1 MFAVA
6 HIILW
11 FFNMKSIPL
20 AGLGTFAIAARHLSF
35 TKAAQEMH
43 LTQGA
48 VSQQIRQLE
57 EKLGLVL
64 FTRYHR
70 RLELTVAG
78 ARLAVQLNHSFNQIN
93 ELVSELQE
101 DETSN
106 ILTVSVMPS
115 FATKWLIPRLGSLQ
129 EAYPDL
135 QLRIQA
141 NDREVNFQRDR
152 IDVAIVHSHVHS
164 SKGHIVPLM
173 KDKVFPVCSP
183 ALAELRSLTE
193 PHQLS
198 QMSLLNDD
206 SEWRFS
212 SPYAE
217 WERWLQ
223 LAEAKGV
230 KPSRGISFNRGDLAV
245 QAAIAGQG
253 VALGRTPLVMDDIQ
267 HGRLVMPFTPILDEG
282 HVYLFVCPEMQRQ
295 REPVQQLLK
304 WLVGECYLYSPED
317 ALTKPEDLL

>member
-1 MFAVA
+1 
-6 HIILW
+6 
-11 FFNMKSIPL
+11 MKSVPL

-57 EKLGLVL
+57 ERLGLTL
-64 FTRYHR
+64 FVRYHR

-78 ARLAVQLNHSFNQIN
+78 ARLAVQLNLSFTEIN
-93 ELVSELQE
+93 DLILELQE
-101 DETSN
+101 EETSN

-152 IDVAIVHSHVHS
+152 IDVAIVHSHVHN
-164 SKGHIVPLM
+164 SKGYIVPLM

-183 ALAELRSLTE
+183 AFAHARSLSE
-193 PHQLS
+193 ANQLA

-217 WERWLQ
+217 WEKWLL
-223 LAEAKGV
+223 LANAKGV

-245 QAAIAGQG
+245 QAAVAGQG

-267 HGRLVMPFTPILDEG
+267 QGRLMRPFTETLDEG
-282 HVYLFVCPEMQRQ
+282 HAYLFVCPEMQRQ
-295 REPVQQLLK
+295 REPVQQLLR
-304 WLVGECYLYSPED
+304 WLVTECYEYSPDD
-317 ALTKPEDLL
+317 ALTMLSELG

>member
-1 MFAVA
+1 
-6 HIILW
+6 
-11 FFNMKSIPL
+11 MKSIPL

-57 EKLGLVL
+57 ERLGVTL
-64 FTRYHR
+64 FVRYHR

-78 ARLAVQLNHSFNQIN
+78 VRLAVQLNHSFTEISD
-93 ELVSELQE
+93 LILELQE
-101 DETSN
+101 EETSN

-164 SKGHIVPLM
+164 SKGYIVPLM
-173 KDKVFPVCSP
+173 KDQVFPVCSP
-183 ALAELRSLTE
+183 AFAKQRDLCEPSQLAQV
-193 PHQLS
+193 P
-198 QMSLLNDD
+198 LLNDD

-217 WERWLQ
+217 WEKWLL
-223 LAEAKGV
+223 LANTKGI
-230 KPSRGISFNRGDLAV
+230 KASRGISFNRGDLAV

-267 HGRLVMPFTPILDEG
+267 QGRLMRPFDQTLDEG
-282 HVYLFVCPEMQRQ
+282 HAYLFVCPEMQRQ
-295 REPVQQLLK
+295 REPVQQLLS
-304 WLVGECYLYSPED
+304 WLVSECCHYSPED
-317 ALTKPEDLL
+317 ALTTPDQLN

>member
-1 MFAVA
+1 
-6 HIILW
+6 
-11 FFNMKSIPL
+11 MKSIPL

-35 TKAAQEMH
+35 TKAGQEMH

-48 VSQQIRQLE
+48 ISQQIRQLE
-57 EKLGLVL
+57 ERLGLTL
-64 FTRYHR
+64 FVRYHR

-78 ARLAVQLNHSFNQIN
+78 ARLAVQLNHSFNEIN

-101 DETSN
+101 EETSN

-183 ALAELRSLTE
+183 AFAQQRALSEASQLAQV
-193 PHQLS
+193 P
-198 QMSLLNDD
+198 LLNDD

-217 WERWLQ
+217 WEKWLL
-223 LAEAKGV
+223 LASAKGI

-267 HGRLVMPFTPILDEG
+267 QGRLMMPFSEILDEG
-282 HVYLFVCPEMQRQ
+282 HAYLFVCPEMQRQ
-295 REPVQQLLK
+295 REPVQQLLS
-304 WLVGECYLYSPED
+304 WLVAQCYQYSPED
-317 ALTKPEDLL
+317 TLTTPDDLNSL

>member
-1 MFAVA
+1 
-6 HIILW
+6 
-11 FFNMKSIPL
+11 MKSIPL
-20 AGLGTFAIAARHLSF
+20 AGLSTFSIAARHLSF

-57 EKLGLVL
+57 ERLGLTL
-64 FTRYHR
+64 FVRYHR

-78 ARLAVQLNHSFNQIN
+78 ARLAVQLNHSFHEIN
-93 ELVSELQE
+93 ELISELQE

-129 EAYPDL
+129 DAYPDL

-152 IDVAIVHSHVHS
+152 IDVAIVHSHVHG
-164 SKGHIVPLM
+164 SKGHIIPLM

-183 ALAELRSLTE
+183 AFAKLRSLTE
-193 PHQLS
+193 PNQLS
-198 QMSLLNDD
+198 QVPLLNDD

-217 WERWLQ
+217 WEKWLH
-223 LAEAKGV
+223 LAESKGI

-267 HGRLVMPFTPILDEG
+267 HGRLVAPFTPVLDEG
-282 HVYLFVCPEMQRQ
+282 YVYLFACPEIQRQ

-317 ALTKPEDLL
+317 TLTKPEDLL

>member
-1 MFAVA
+1 
-6 HIILW
+6 
-11 FFNMKSIPL
+11 MKSIPL
-20 AGLGTFAIAARHLSF
+20 SGLGTFAIAARHLSF

-57 EKLGLVL
+57 ERLGLTL
-64 FTRYHR
+64 FVRYHR

-78 ARLAVQLNHSFNQIN
+78 VRLAVQLNHSFTEIN
-93 ELVSELQE
+93 DLILELQE
-101 DETSN
+101 EETSN

-164 SKGHIVPLM
+164 SKGYIVPLM

-183 ALAELRSLTE
+183 AFAHARSLSE
-193 PHQLS
+193 ANQLA
-198 QMSLLNDD
+198 QMPLLNDD

-217 WERWLQ
+217 WEKWLL
-223 LAEAKGV
+223 LANAKGV

-245 QAAIAGQG
+245 QAAVAGQG

-267 HGRLVMPFTPILDEG
+267 QGRLMRPFNETLDEG
-282 HVYLFVCPEMQRQ
+282 HAYLFVCPEMQRQ
-295 REPVQQLLK
+295 REPVQQLLR
-304 WLVGECYLYSPED
+304 WLVTECYEYSPGD
-317 ALTKPEDLL
+317 ALTMLSELG

>member
-1 MFAVA
+1 
-6 HIILW
+6 
-11 FFNMKSIPL
+11 MKSVPL

-35 TKAAQEMH
+35 TKAAQELH

-57 EKLGLVL
+57 ERLKLTL
-64 FTRYHR
+64 FVRYHR

-78 ARLAVQLNHSFNQIN
+78 VRLAVQLNHSFTEIN
-93 ELVSELQE
+93 DLVLELQE
-101 DETSN
+101 EETSN

-183 ALAELRSLTE
+183 AFAEQRALTE
-193 PHQLS
+193 ASQLA
-198 QMSLLNDD
+198 QVPLLNDD

-217 WERWLQ
+217 WEKWLL
-223 LAEAKGV
+223 LANAKGI

-245 QAAIAGQG
+245 QAAVAGQG

-267 HGRLVMPFTPILDEG
+267 QGRLMRPFSETLDEG
-282 HVYLFVCPEMQRQ
+282 NAYLFVCPEMQRQ
-295 REPVQQLLK
+295 REPVQQLLS
-304 WLVGECYLYSPED
+304 WLVAQCYEYSPED
-317 ALTKPEDLL
+317 ALTTPDGLISL

>member
-1 MFAVA
+1 
-6 HIILW
+6 
-11 FFNMKSIPL
+11 MKSIPL
-20 AGLGTFAIAARHLSF
+20 TGLNTFSIAARHLSF
-35 TKAAQEMH
+35 TKAAEELH

-57 EKLGLVL
+57 ERLKFSL
-64 FTRYHR
+64 FTRHHR

-78 ARLAVQLNHSFNQIN
+78 ARLAVQLNHSFNEISG
-93 ELVSELQE
+93 LISELQE
-101 DETSN
+101 EESSN
-106 ILTVSVMPS
+106 ILSVSVMPS

-129 EAYPDL
+129 ETYPDL

-141 NDREVNFQRDR
+141 NDREVSFQRDR
-152 IDVAIVHSHVHS
+152 IDVAIVHSHVHNAKS
-164 SKGHIVPLM
+164 HLVPLM

-183 ALAELRSLTE
+183 AFLKQRGLTHANQLADV
-193 PHQLS
+193 P
-198 QMSLLNDD
+198 LLNDD

-223 LAEAKGV
+223 LANAKGV

-267 HGRLVMPFTPILDEG
+267 HGRLVKPFDDILDEN
-282 HVYLFVCPEMQRQ
+282 HAYVFACPEAQYQ

-304 WLVGECYLYSPED
+304 WLVAECYRYSPDD
-317 ALTKPEDLL
+317 ALTKPETLKITGR

>member
-1 MFAVA
+1 
-6 HIILW
+6 
-11 FFNMKSIPL
+11 MKSVPL

-57 EKLGLVL
+57 ERLGLTL
-64 FTRYHR
+64 FVRYHR

-78 ARLAVQLNHSFNQIN
+78 ARLAVQLNLSFTEIN
-93 ELVSELQE
+93 DLILELQE
-101 DETSN
+101 EETSN

-164 SKGHIVPLM
+164 SKGYIVPLM

-183 ALAELRSLTE
+183 AFAHARSLSE
-193 PHQLS
+193 ANQLA

-217 WERWLQ
+217 WEKWLL
-223 LAEAKGV
+223 LANAKGV

-245 QAAIAGQG
+245 QAAVAGQG

-267 HGRLVMPFTPILDEG
+267 QGRLMRPFTETLDEG
-282 HVYLFVCPEMQRQ
+282 HAYLFVCPEMQRQ
-295 REPVQQLLK
+295 REPVQQLLR
-304 WLVGECYLYSPED
+304 WLVTECYEYSPDD
-317 ALTKPEDLL
+317 ALTMLSELG

>member
-1 MFAVA
+1 
-6 HIILW
+6 
-11 FFNMKSIPL
+11 MKSIPL

-57 EKLGLVL
+57 ERLGVTL
-64 FTRYHR
+64 FVRYHR

-78 ARLAVQLNHSFNQIN
+78 VRLAVQLNHSFTEISD
-93 ELVSELQE
+93 LILELQE
-101 DETSN
+101 EETSN

-164 SKGHIVPLM
+164 SKGYIVPLM
-173 KDKVFPVCSP
+173 KDQVFPVCSP
-183 ALAELRSLTE
+183 AFAKQRALCEPSQLAQV
-193 PHQLS
+193 P
-198 QMSLLNDD
+198 LLNDD

-217 WERWLQ
+217 WEKWLL
-223 LAEAKGV
+223 LANTKGI
-230 KPSRGISFNRGDLAV
+230 KASRGISFNRGDLAV

-267 HGRLVMPFTPILDEG
+267 QGRLMRPFEQALDEG
-282 HVYLFVCPEMQRQ
+282 HAYLFVCPEMQRQ
-295 REPVQQLLK
+295 REPVQQLLS
-304 WLVGECYLYSPED
+304 WLVSECCHYSPED
-317 ALTKPEDLL
+317 ALTTPDQLN

>member
-1 MFAVA
+1 
-6 HIILW
+6 
-11 FFNMKSIPL
+11 MKSVPL

-57 EKLGLVL
+57 ERLRLTL
-64 FTRYHR
+64 FIRYHR

-78 ARLAVQLNHSFNQIN
+78 ARLAVQLNHSFNEIN
-93 ELVSELQE
+93 DLILELQE
-101 DETSN
+101 EETSN

-164 SKGHIVPLM
+164 SKGHTVPLM

-183 ALAELRSLTE
+183 AFAQQRALTQASQLAQV
-193 PHQLS
+193 P
-198 QMSLLNDD
+198 LLNDD

-217 WERWLQ
+217 WEKWLQ
-223 LAEAKGV
+223 LVNEKGI

-267 HGRLVMPFTPILDEG
+267 QGRLVMPFPQTLDEG
-282 HVYLFVCPEMQRQ
+282 HAYLFVCPEMQCQ
-295 REPVQQLLK
+295 REPVQQLLS
-304 WLVGECYLYSPED
+304 WLVTQCYEYSPDD
-317 ALTKPEDLL
+317 ALTSPDELG

>member
-1 MFAVA
+1 
-6 HIILW
+6 
-11 FFNMKSIPL
+11 MKFIPL
-20 AGLGTFAIAARHLSF
+20 AGLGAFSIAARHLSF
-35 TKAAQEMH
+35 TKAAEEMH

-48 VSQQIRQLE
+48 ISQKIRQLE
-57 EKLGLVL
+57 ERLGLTL
-64 FTRYHR
+64 FIRYHR

-78 ARLAVQLNHSFNQIN
+78 ARLAVQLNHSFNEIN

-101 DETSN
+101 EETSN

-183 ALAELRSLTE
+183 AFAASRSLIE
-193 PHQLS
+193 PSQLA
-198 QMSLLNDD
+198 QVPLLNDD

-217 WERWLQ
+217 WERWLL
-223 LAEAKGV
+223 LANAKGV

-267 HGRLVMPFTPILDEG
+267 QGRLMMPFSEALDEG
-282 HVYLFVCPEMQRQ
+282 HAYLFACPEIQRQ

-304 WLVGECYLYSPED
+304 WLVEESYHYSPED
-317 ALTKPEDLL
+317 TLTMPDDLV

>member
-1 MFAVA
+1 
-6 HIILW
+6 
-11 FFNMKSIPL
+11 MKSVPL
-20 AGLGTFAIAARHLSF
+20 YGLETFSVAARHLSF
-35 TKAAQEMH
+35 TKAAQELN

-57 EKLGLVL
+57 ERLGLTL
-64 FTRYHR
+64 FIRHHR
-70 RLELTVAG
+70 RLELSVAG
-78 ARLAVQLNHSFNQIN
+78 ARLAVQVNHSFAEIQSLIADLK
-93 ELVSELQE
+93 EEES
-101 DETSN
+101 SN

-129 EAYPDL
+129 EKYPDL

-141 NDREVNFQRDR
+141 NDREVSFQRDR
-152 IDVAIVHSHVHS
+152 IDVAIVHSHMH
-164 SKGHIVPLM
+164 KHNNGHVVPLM

-183 ALAELRSLTE
+183 AFAQNRGLSHPDQLAFI
-193 PHQLS
+193 P
-198 QMSLLNDD
+198 LLNDD

-217 WERWLQ
+217 WDKWLQ
-223 LAEAKGV
+223 LVSAKGV

-267 HGRLVMPFTPILDEG
+267 QGRLVQPFSEALDEG
-282 HVYLFVCPEMQRQ
+282 NMYLFVCPEAQRQ
-295 REPVQQLLK
+295 REVVQQLLS
-304 WLVGECYLYSPED
+304 WLVEECYTYSPLD
-317 ALTKPEDLL
+317 CLTRPEDLQRLTVLQK

>member
-1 MFAVA
+1 
-6 HIILW
+6 
-11 FFNMKSIPL
+11 MKSVPL
-20 AGLGTFAIAARHLSF
+20 VGLGTFAIAARHLSF

-57 EKLGLVL
+57 ERLKLTL
-64 FTRYHR
+64 FVRYHR

-78 ARLAVQLNHSFNQIN
+78 ARLAVQLNHSFTEIN
-93 ELVSELQE
+93 DLVLELQE
-101 DETSN
+101 EETSN

-183 ALAELRSLTE
+183 AFAQQRSLSE
-193 PHQLS
+193 PSQLA
-198 QMSLLNDD
+198 QVPLLNDD

-217 WERWLQ
+217 WEKWLL
-223 LAEAKGV
+223 LANAKGI

-267 HGRLVMPFTPILDEG
+267 HGRLMMPFPEILDEG

-295 REPVQQLLK
+295 REPVQQLLS
-304 WLVGECYLYSPED
+304 WLVAQCYEYSPED
-317 ALTKPEDLL
+317 ALTTPDQLR

>member
-1 MFAVA
+1 
-6 HIILW
+6 
-11 FFNMKSIPL
+11 MKSIPL
-20 AGLGTFAIAARHLSF
+20 AGLGTFAIAALHLSF
-35 TKAAQEMH
+35 TKASQEIH
-43 LTQGA
+43 RTQGA
-48 VSQQIRQLE
+48 VSQQIRQLGE
-57 EKLGLVL
+57 RLGLTL
-64 FTRYHR
+64 FIRYHR

-78 ARLAVQLNHSFNQIN
+78 ARLAVQLNHSFSEIN
-93 ELVSELQE
+93 DLIAELQD

-152 IDVAIVHSHVHS
+152 IDVAIVHSHVHH

-183 ALAELRSLTE
+183 AFLQQR
-193 PHQLS
+193 PLS
-198 QMSLLNDD
+198 QPSDLAQVPLLNDD

-217 WERWLQ
+217 WEKWLSRVN
-223 LAEAKGV
+223 AKNV

-267 HGRLVMPFTPILDEG
+267 QGRLVMPFEQTLDEG
-282 HVYLFVCPEMQRQ
+282 HAYLFACPEMQRQ
-295 REPVQQLLK
+295 REPVQQLLA
-304 WLVGECYLYSPED
+304 WLVEECSRYSPQD
-317 ALTKPEDLL
+317 ALTLPHAL

>member
-1 MFAVA
+1 
-6 HIILW
+6 
-11 FFNMKSIPL
+11 MKSIPL
-20 AGLGTFAIAARHLSF
+20 AGLNTFAIAARHLSF

-48 VSQQIRQLE
+48 ISQQIRQLE
-57 EKLGLVL
+57 ERLGLTL
-64 FTRYHR
+64 FVRYHR

-78 ARLAVQLNHSFNQIN
+78 ARLAVQLNHSFTEISD
-93 ELVSELQE
+93 LILELQE
-101 DETSN
+101 EETSN

-164 SKGHIVPLM
+164 SKGYVVPLM

-183 ALAELRSLTE
+183 AFAESRALQEASQLAQV
-193 PHQLS
+193 P
-198 QMSLLNDD
+198 LLNDD

-217 WERWLQ
+217 WEKWLL
-223 LAEAKGV
+223 LANAKGV
-230 KPSRGISFNRGDLAV
+230 KLSRGISFNRGDLAV
-245 QAAIAGQG
+245 QAAVAGQG

-267 HGRLVMPFTPILDEG
+267 QGRLMRPFEETLDEG

-295 REPVQQLLK
+295 RESVQQLLR
-304 WLVGECYLYSPED
+304 WLVSECYQFSAED
-317 ALTKPEDLL
+317 ALTTPEQLMS

>member
-1 MFAVA
+1 
-6 HIILW
+6 
-11 FFNMKSIPL
+11 MKSIPL
-20 AGLGTFAIAARHLSF
+20 VGLGTFAIAARHLSF

-57 EKLGLVL
+57 ERLKLTL
-64 FTRYHR
+64 FVRYHR

-78 ARLAVQLNHSFNQIN
+78 ARLAVQLNHSFNEIN

-101 DETSN
+101 EETSN

-183 ALAELRSLTE
+183 SFAQQRALTE
-193 PHQLS
+193 ASQLALVP
-198 QMSLLNDD
+198 LLNDD

-217 WERWLQ
+217 WEKWLL
-223 LAEAKGV
+223 LANVKGI
-230 KPSRGISFNRGDLAV
+230 KTSRGISFNRGDLAV

-267 HGRLVMPFTPILDEG
+267 QGRLMMPFSETLDEG
-282 HVYLFVCPEMQRQ
+282 HAYLFVCPEMQHQ
-295 REPVQQLLK
+295 REPVQQLLS
-304 WLVGECYLYSPED
+304 WLVTQCYEYSPED
-317 ALTKPEDLL
+317 ALTTPDDLIS

>member
-1 MFAVA
+1 
-6 HIILW
+6 
-11 FFNMKSIPL
+11 MKSIPL

-57 EKLGLVL
+57 ERLGVTL
-64 FTRYHR
+64 FVRYHR

-78 ARLAVQLNHSFNQIN
+78 VRLAVQLNHSFTEISD
-93 ELVSELQE
+93 LILELQE
-101 DETSN
+101 EETSN

-164 SKGHIVPLM
+164 SKGYIVPLM
-173 KDKVFPVCSP
+173 KDQVFPVCSP
-183 ALAELRSLTE
+183 AFAKQRDLCVPSQLAQV
-193 PHQLS
+193 P
-198 QMSLLNDD
+198 LLNDD

-217 WERWLQ
+217 WEKWLL
-223 LAEAKGV
+223 LANTKGI
-230 KPSRGISFNRGDLAV
+230 KASRGISFNRGDLAV

-267 HGRLVMPFTPILDEG
+267 QGRLMRPFEQALDEG
-282 HVYLFVCPEMQRQ
+282 HAYLFVCPEMQRQ
-295 REPVQQLLK
+295 REPVQQLLS
-304 WLVGECYLYSPED
+304 WLVSECCHYSPED
-317 ALTKPEDLL
+317 ALTTPDQLN

>member
-1 MFAVA
+1 
-6 HIILW
+6 
-11 FFNMKSIPL
+11 MKVMPL
-20 AGLGTFAIAARHLSF
+20 TGLNTFSVAARHLSF
-35 TKAAQEMH
+35 TKAAEELH

-57 EKLGLVL
+57 DRLNLGL
-64 FTRYHR
+64 FTRHHR

-78 ARLAVQLNHSFNQIN
+78 ARLAVQLNHSFNEIGR
-93 ELVSELQE
+93 LISDLQE
-101 DETSN
+101 EESSN

-129 EAYPDL
+129 ETYPDL

-141 NDREVNFQRDR
+141 NDREVSFQRDR
-152 IDVAIVHSHVHS
+152 IDVAIVHSYVHKTKS
-164 SKGHIVPLM
+164 HLVPLM

-183 ALAELRSLTE
+183 AFLAQKALT
-193 PHQLS
+193 HADQLANVP
-198 QMSLLNDD
+198 LLNDD

-223 LAEAKGV
+223 LANAKGV

-267 HGRLVMPFTPILDEG
+267 QGRLVKPFEDTLDES
-282 HVYLFVCPEMQRQ
+282 HAYVFACPEAQYQ

-304 WLVGECYLYSPED
+304 WLVAECYRYSPDD
-317 ALTKPEDLL
+317 ALTKPEALEATG

>member
-1 MFAVA
+1 
-6 HIILW
+6 
-11 FFNMKSIPL
+11 MKSIPL
-20 AGLGTFAIAARHLSF
+20 TGLNTFSVAARHLSF
-35 TKAAQEMH
+35 TKAAQELH

-57 EKLGLVL
+57 ERLKFSL
-64 FTRYHR
+64 FARHHK

-78 ARLAVQLNHSFNQIN
+78 ARLAVQLNHSFNEISG
-93 ELVSELQE
+93 LISDLQQE
-101 DETSN
+101 ESSN
-106 ILTVSVMPS
+106 ILSVSVMPS

-129 EAYPDL
+129 ETYPDL

-152 IDVAIVHSHVHS
+152 IDVAIVHSYVHKVKS
-164 SKGHIVPLM
+164 HLVPLM
-173 KDKVFPVCSP
+173 KDQVFPVCSP
-183 ALAELRSLTE
+183 AFLQQRSLT
-193 PHQLS
+193 HVDQLAS
-198 QMSLLNDD
+198 VPLLNDD

-223 LAEAKGV
+223 LVDAKGV

-245 QAAIAGQG
+245 QAAIASQG

-267 HGRLVMPFTPILDEG
+267 QGRLVKPFDYVLDEK
-282 HVYLFVCPEMQRQ
+282 HAYVFACPEAQYQ
-295 REPVQQLLK
+295 REPVQQLLT
-304 WLVGECYLYSPED
+304 WLVAECYRYSPED
-317 ALTKPEDLL
+317 VLTKPEDLAAIG

>member
-1 MFAVA
+1 
-6 HIILW
+6 
-11 FFNMKSIPL
+11 MKSIPL
-20 AGLGTFAIAARHLSF
+20 SGLGTFAIAARHLSF

-48 VSQQIRQLE
+48 VSQQMRQLE
-57 EKLGLVL
+57 ERLGLSL
-64 FTRYHR
+64 FIRYHR
-70 RLELTVAG
+70 RLALTVAG
-78 ARLAVQLNHSFNQIN
+78 ARLAVQLNHSFHDIN
-93 ELVSELQE
+93 ELILELQE
-101 DETSN
+101 EETSN

-115 FATKWLIPRLGSLQ
+115 FATKWLIPRLGNLQ

-152 IDVAIVHSHVHS
+152 IDVAIVHSHVHH

-183 ALAELRSLTE
+183 AFAQSRALAEPS
-193 PHQLS
+193 QLA
-198 QMSLLNDD
+198 QVPLLNDD

-217 WERWLQ
+217 WEKWLL
-223 LAEAKGV
+223 LANAKGV

-267 HGRLVMPFTPILDEG
+267 QGRLVMPFSPVLDEG
-282 HVYLFVCPEMQRQ
+282 HAYLFACPDMQRQ
-295 REPVQQLLK
+295 REPVQQLLS
-304 WLVGECYLYSPED
+304 WLVTECYQYSPED
-317 ALTKPEDLL
+317 ALTTPDDLN

>member
-1 MFAVA
+1 
-6 HIILW
+6 
-11 FFNMKSIPL
+11 MKSVPL

-57 EKLGLVL
+57 ERLKLTL
-64 FTRYHR
+64 FVRYHR

-78 ARLAVQLNHSFNQIN
+78 ARLAVQLNHSFTEIN
-93 ELVSELQE
+93 DLVLELQE
-101 DETSN
+101 EETSN

-183 ALAELRSLTE
+183 AFVQQRALAEAN
-193 PHQLS
+193 QLA
-198 QMSLLNDD
+198 QVPLLNDD

-217 WERWLQ
+217 WEKWLL
-223 LAEAKGV
+223 LANAKGI

-267 HGRLVMPFTPILDEG
+267 QGRLVMPFSETLDEG
-282 HVYLFVCPEMQRQ
+282 HAYLFVCPEMQRQ
-295 REPVQQLLK
+295 REPVQQLLS
-304 WLVGECYLYSPED
+304 WLVTQCYEYSPED
-317 ALTKPEDLL
+317 ALTKPNDLSWR